1 MLRQFAYLMSIG
13 ILNLFL
19 FTGVFKL
26 LQNEKIYQNTLGL
39 ISNNYERKGSWGNYE
54 IGKTSKAY
62 LPIKNEY
69 FETWDA
75 AIYKCISERMY
86 SPENDCMGN
95 VRAAF
100 FPLFPALWKITNASP
115 IGISIINYFLFILSI
130 ALLVLFLLKAS
141 IGDKILTYAILI
153 SLPSVIIFYI
163 PYTEALF
170 LFTMTVAAIGILKK
184 KYMIFFAGGLLM
196 SMVRPAT
203 AFILIAIACVELM
216 ILIKNRNYRLFL
228 KEIILKFLPFII
240 GYLSTVVIQYFYTG
254 SWTAMI
260 EAQKHWSGGIKLIK
274 GFSDWSVEGF
284 GLSSFTILFVCL
296 PAILFIFLLVINW
309 RKKATGDYIQKIKAR
324 DIEYLFMISILY
336 LAGIFAFILIT
347 SGGNLHSF
355 FRFTLASPF
364 FYIVVLIFLNYLSEK
379 PLKLFFIIFII
390 LIVFLILFL
399 NFVDYGGERMRFAFS
414 GLYLSIVTS
423 LFLLTK
429 KMILRP
435 FQIAIIFV
443 LIILNTIW
451 NTYLLNV
458 FFSDG
463 WVFT

>member
-1 MLRQFAYLMSIG
+1 MLRQFACLMSIG
-13 ILNLFL
+13 ILNFFL

-39 ISNNYERKGSWGNYE
+39 ISSNYERKGSWGNYE
-54 IGKTSKAY
+54 IGKTSRAF
-62 LPIKNEY
+62 LPVKNEN
-69 FETWDA
+69 FQTWDA
-75 AIYKCISERMY
+75 AIYKCISEKMY
-86 SPENDCMGN
+86 SPGNDCLGN

-100 FPLFPALWKITNASP
+100 FPLFPALWKVTHVSP

-130 ALLVLFLLKAS
+130 ALLVLFLLKTSLSNKMIA
-141 IGDKILTYAILI
+141 YAIMI

-170 LFTMTVAAIGILKK
+170 LFTMTVTAIGLLKK
-184 KYMIFFAGGLLM
+184 KYPIFFTGSFLM

-203 AFILIAIACVELM
+203 AFILIAIAFVELM
-216 ILIKNRNYRLFL
+216 NLIKNKNYRSFL
-228 KEIILKFLPFII
+228 KEIILKFLPFLL
-240 GYLSTVVIQYFYTG
+240 GYACTLFIQYLYTG
-254 SWTAMI
+254 SWSAML
-260 EAQKHWSGGIKLIK
+260 EAQKHWAGGIKLIK

-284 GLSSFTILFVCL
+284 GLSSFSIFFVCL
-296 PAILFIFLLVINW
+296 PAILFILSLVINW
-309 RKKATGDYIQKIKAR
+309 RKKAIGNYLLKIKGH
-324 DIEYLFMISILY
+324 DTDYLFLISVFY
-336 LAGIFAFILIT
+336 LAGIFAFTIMT

-364 FYIVVLIFLNYLSEK
+364 FYIAILVFLNYISDK
-379 PLKLFFIIFII
+379 PLKLFVIIFII
-390 LIVFLILFL
+390 LNVFLVLFL
-399 NFVDYGGERMRFAFS
+399 NLVDYGGQRMQFALA
-414 GLYLSIVTS
+414 GLYLSMVTS
-423 LFLLTK
+423 TFLLIK
-429 KMILRP
+429 KMISPP
-435 FQIAIIFV
+435 FQISIMVV